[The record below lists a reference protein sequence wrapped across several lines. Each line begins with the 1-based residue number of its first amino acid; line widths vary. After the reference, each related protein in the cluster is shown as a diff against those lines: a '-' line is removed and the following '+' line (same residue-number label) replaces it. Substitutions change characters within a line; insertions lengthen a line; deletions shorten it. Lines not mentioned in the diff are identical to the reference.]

1 MSYGWSSSSILYR
14 GRTVMMS
21 LETIVAI
28 WNRNTPPRGFS
39 SLSFFTLSVRNLTL
53 DSHGLKIHVVLCVL
67 MKKCFFFNDEVVT
80 FGKYWTL
87 NFQALGIKLLKIW
100 GWAKVGYQHAQI
112 NCHLWIHGEN
122 CESSYHVAR
131 YLKFR
136 PEKCFR
142 SSGYLLMHIF
152 VVIYVNQRAI
162 FLLKS
167 WSKRCWLP
175 NCSPHALHVKK
186 SVNQFILIVNR
197 QVDAYGNSV
206 FLVCPVT
213 NSHF

>member
-28 WNRNTPPRGFS
+28 WNRNMPPGGFS
-39 SLSFFTLSVRNLTL
+39 SLSFFTCVWETSPWT
-53 DSHGLKIHVVLCVL
+53 HTALKYVLFRVFSRRSAFILRRSSYICKVSYL
-67 MKKCFFFNDEVVT
+67 FYENCQTELWIFKHWGSNYS
-80 FGKYWTL
+80 G
-87 NFQALGIKLLKIW
+87 KIW
-100 GWAKVGYQHAQI
+100 GWAKGGYQHAQI

-136 PEKCFR
+136 PKKCFR

-167 WSKRCWLP
+167 WSKT
-175 NCSPHALHVKK
+175 
-186 SVNQFILIVNR
+186 
-197 QVDAYGNSV
+197 AYPM
-206 FLVCPVT
+206 LYM
-213 NSHF
+213 